1 MSRAVAGIQA
11 WVTMM
16 MTKEFSPQTFSEHLL
31 RPVWTYMVFVP
42 SWALDGEKPG
52 EGRSLQGTWKRVW
65 ARLERLGQPVR
76 VTLLSPVVV

>member
-1 MSRAVAGIQA
+1 MGAYDDDEGIQSTNIQRA
-11 WVTMM
+11 
-16 MTKEFSPQTFSEHLL
+16 PA
-31 RPVWTYMVFVP
+31 RPVWTHMVLVP

-76 VTLLSPVVV
+76 VMLSSPVVV